1 MTTMDNEDE
10 IKTAARHWLLR
21 LSLESPTEQER
32 AQFAAWCAQDPR
44 HAAAY
49 QRFESIWRDAALL
62 EELEPLARL
71 PSLRDPWWR
80 RLRAS
85 LAIHPLRWAASAGL
99 AAAIAAVGLWTL
111 FTPAYYATGIAEVRD
126 IRLSDGSEITLGAH
140 SSLAVAFRHHERRV
154 TLTSGVAFFSVA
166 KNPSRPFIV
175 LVGDEEVRDVG
186 TKFEVRREP
195 TGMRVAVVEG
205 TVEVMPVPKHATDTD
220 SEAQQSAQ
228 LPRKVMLAPSV
239 TIRNRAP
246 VVPVAPILLT
256 GDESSGAHVLTAG
269 RQITIGPN
277 GVIPDPQVMPSVEP
291 AAWRYGRLVYVD
303 TPLKD
308 IIADANR
315 YSREPIEIENARVAN
330 IRVSI
335 TYPSDQIEQ
344 MVSAL
349 AHSLS
354 LKVERREGGGI
365 VLEAGEP
372 SD

>member
-1 MTTMDNEDE
+1 MMTMDNEDE

-71 PSLRDPWWR
+71 PSIRDPWWR

-99 AAAIAAVGLWTL
+99 AAAIAAVGLWSL
-111 FTPAYYATGIAEVRD
+111 LTPAYYATGIAEVRD
-126 IRLSDGSEITLGAH
+126 IRLSDGSEITLGAR

-154 TLTSGVAFFSVA
+154 TLTSGVAFFSVV

-195 TGMRVAVVEG
+195 TGMRVAVLEG
-205 TVEVMPVPKHATDTD
+205 IVEVMPVPKRATDTE
-220 SEAQQSAQ
+220 SEARHSTHF
-228 LPRKVMLAPSV
+228 PRRITFAPSV
-239 TIRNRAP
+239 TIRNR
-246 VVPVAPILLT
+246 VPVAPILLT
-256 GDESSGAHVLTAG
+256 ENESSGARILTAG

-354 LKVERREGGGI
+354 LRVERREGGGI
-365 VLEAGEP
+365 VLKAGEP

>member
-1 MTTMDNEDE
+1 MTTMDNLDE

-32 AQFAAWCAQDPR
+32 AEFAAWCAQDPR
-44 HAAAY
+44 HAAVY
-49 QRFESIWRDAALL
+49 QRFASIWHDAAML
-62 EELEPLARL
+62 EELEPLTRE
-71 PSLRDPWWR
+71 PSTGDPWWR

-85 LAIHPLRWAASAGL
+85 LAIQPLRWAAGASL
-99 AAAIAAVGLWTL
+99 AAAAIVALGLWSQL
-111 FTPAYYATGIAEVRD
+111 TPAYYTTGIAQVRD
-126 IRLSDGSEITLGAH
+126 IRLSDGSEITLGAS
-140 SSLAVAFRHHERRV
+140 SSLAVAFRSHERRV
-154 TLTSGVAFFSVA
+154 TLTSGVAFFSVV

-195 TGMRVAVVEG
+195 TGMRVAVLEG
-205 TVEVMPVPKHATDTD
+205 IVEVMPVPKPAT
-220 SEAQQSAQ
+220 EAAREARHD
-228 LPRKVMLAPSV
+228 PRLARK
-239 TIRNRAP
+239 IALAAGAAIHGQAP
-246 VVPVAPILLT
+246 AEPILLT
-256 GDESSGAHVLTAG
+256 ANEPPGARILTAG
-269 RQITIGPN
+269 RQVTIGPN

-315 YSREPIEIENARVAN
+315 YSREPIAIADARVAN
-330 IRVSI
+330 IRVSV

-354 LKVERREGGGI
+354 LEVERRDGGGI
-365 VLEAGEP
+365 LLKAHKP
-372 SD
+372 AD

>member
-1 MTTMDNEDE
+1 MTNMDNEDE

-21 LSLESPTEQER
+21 VALESPTEQER

-62 EELEPLARL
+62 GELEPLARL
-71 PSLRDPWWR
+71 PPIRDPWWR

-85 LAIHPLRWAASAGL
+85 LAIHPLRWAASSGL
-99 AAAIAAVGLWTL
+99 AAAIAAVGLWSL

-126 IRLSDGSEITLGAH
+126 IRLSDGSEITLGAR

-154 TLTSGVAFFSVA
+154 TLKSGVAFFSVV

-205 TVEVMPVPKHATDTD
+205 TVEVMPVPKRATDTE
-220 SEAQQSAQ
+220 SEARRSAH
-228 LPRKVMLAPSV
+228 LSRTSV
-239 TIRNRAP
+239 TIRNP
-246 VVPVAPILLT
+246 VPVTPILLT
-256 GDESSGAHVLTAG
+256 ENESSAARILTAG
-269 RQITIGPN
+269 RQITIGAN

-315 YSREPIEIENARVAN
+315 YSREPIEIEDARVAN

-365 VLEAGEP
+365 VLKAGAP

>member
-1 MTTMDNEDE
+1 MTTMDNQDE

-32 AQFAAWCAQDPR
+32 ARFAAWCAQDPR

-49 QRFESIWRDAALL
+49 RRFESIWQDAATLK
-62 EELEPLARL
+62 ELQPLTRV
-71 PSLRDPWWR
+71 PSTRDPWWW

-85 LAIHPLRWAASAGL
+85 LAIHPLRWAASASL
-99 AAAIAAVGLWTL
+99 AAAIAAVGLWSL

-126 IRLSDGSEITLGAH
+126 IHLSDGTEITLGAS
-140 SSLAVAFRHHERRV
+140 SSLAVAFRRHERRV
-154 TLTSGVAFFSVA
+154 TLTSGVAFFSVV

-195 TGMRVAVVEG
+195 TGMRVAVLEG
-205 TVEVMPVPKHATDTD
+205 TVEVMPVPKRATEIGR
-220 SEAQQSAQ
+220 EARHSAR
-228 LPRKVMLAPSV
+228 LPQRAALASSAA
-239 TIRNRAP
+239 IRNRALL
-246 VVPVAPILLT
+246 APIRLT
-256 GDESSGAHVLTAG
+256 ENGSSDVRILTAG

-277 GVIPDPQVMPSVEP
+277 GVIPAPQAMPSVEP

-315 YSREPIEIENARVAN
+315 YSREPIEIEDARVAN
-330 IRVSI
+330 IRVSV

-354 LKVERREGGGI
+354 LKVERREGGG
-365 VLEAGEP
+365 VLLEAGKP
-372 SD
+372 DD

>member
-21 LSLESPTEQER
+21 LSLESPTAEER

-49 QRFESIWRDAALL
+49 RRFESIWQGAALL
-62 EELEPLARL
+62 EELEPLARV
-71 PSLRDPWWR
+71 PSARNPWWR

-85 LAIHPLRWAASAGL
+85 LAIRPLRWAASASL
-99 AAAIAAVGLWTL
+99 TAAIAALGLWSL
-111 FTPAYYATGIAEVRD
+111 LTPTHYATGIAEVRD
-126 IRLSDGSEITLGAH
+126 IHLSDGTDIILGAN

-154 TLTSGVAFFSVA
+154 TLESGVAFFSVV
-166 KNPSRPFIV
+166 KNPLRPFIV

-186 TKFEVRREP
+186 TQFEVRREP
-195 TGMRVAVVEG
+195 TGMRVAVLEG
-205 TVEVMPVPKHATDTD
+205 TVEVMPVPKRATEKGGGARH
-220 SEAQQSAQ
+220 SVR
-228 LPRKVMLAPSV
+228 LPRITPVSSIM
-239 TIRNRAP
+239 IRNRAP
-246 VVPVAPILLT
+246 IAPILLT
-256 GDESSGAHVLTAG
+256 ANGSSGARILTAG
-269 RQITIGPN
+269 REVTIGAN

-315 YSREPIEIENARVAN
+315 YSREPIEIEDASVAN
-330 IRVSI
+330 IRVSV

-365 VLEAGEP
+365 LLAAGKP
-372 SD
+372 GD

>member
-1 MTTMDNEDE
+1 MTIMDNEDE
-10 IKTAARHWLLR
+10 IKTAARWWLLR

-49 QRFESIWRDAALL
+49 QRFESIWQDAATLN
-62 EELEPLARL
+62 ELEPLL
-71 PSLRDPWWR
+71 KVPSTRGSWWQW
-80 RLRAS
+80 LRAS
-85 LAIHPLRWAASAGL
+85 LATYPLRWAASASL
-99 AAAIAAVGLWTL
+99 MAAIAALGVWNQL
-111 FTPAYYATGIAEVRD
+111 TPAYYATGIAQVRP
-126 IRLSDGSEITLGAH
+126 IHLSDGSEIILGAS
-140 SSLAVAFRHHERRV
+140 SSLAVTFRAHERRV
-154 TLTSGVAFFSVA
+154 ALTSGVAFFSVV
-166 KNPSRPFIV
+166 KNPARPFV
-175 LVGDEEVRDVG
+175 VVVGDEEVRDLG

-205 TVEVMPVPKHATDTD
+205 TVEVMPVPKHATTT
-220 SEAQQSAQ
+220 AQDALSNARVRGK
-228 LPRKVMLAPSV
+228 PALASSL
-239 TIRNRAP
+239 TIRSQAP
-246 VVPVAPILLT
+246 GTAILLT
-256 GDESSGAHVLTAG
+256 ANESSAARILTAG

-277 GVIPDPQVMPSVEP
+277 GVIPAPQVMPAVVP

-315 YSREPIEIENARVAN
+315 YSRQPIEITDPRVAN
-330 IRVSI
+330 IRVSV
-335 TYPSDQIEQ
+335 TYPSDQIKQ

-365 VLEAGEP
+365 VLAPGKP
-372 SD
+372 GD

>member
-1 MTTMDNEDE
+1 MTTLDNQDE
-10 IKTAARHWLLR
+10 IKTAARQWLLR
-21 LSLESPTEQER
+21 LSLESPTDEER
-32 AQFAAWCAQDPR
+32 AEFAAWCAQDPR

-49 QRFESIWRDAALL
+49 RRFESIWQDAAMLKK
-62 EELEPLARL
+62 LEPLTRI
-71 PSLRDPWWR
+71 PSARDPWWR

-85 LAIHPLRWAASAGL
+85 VAIHPLLWAAGASLA
-99 AAAIAAVGLWTL
+99 AAAIAALGLWSQL
-111 FTPAYYATGIAEVRD
+111 TPAYYATGIAEVRD
-126 IRLSDGSEITLGAH
+126 IHLSDGSDITLGAS
-140 SSLAVAFRHHERRV
+140 SSLTVAFRRHERRV
-154 TLTSGVAFFSVA
+154 TLTSGVAFFSVV

-195 TGMRVAVVEG
+195 TGMRVAVMEG
-205 TVEVMPVPKHATDTD
+205 IVEVMPVPERNPRRNRKIAPA
-220 SEAQQSAQ
+220 SSA
-228 LPRKVMLAPSV
+228 AAHD
-239 TIRNRAP
+239 RAP
-246 VVPVAPILLT
+246 VQPIFLT
-256 GDESSGAHVLTAG
+256 ATANEPPGARILTAG
-269 RQITIGPN
+269 RQVTIGPN

-315 YSREPIEIENARVAN
+315 YSRVPIEIEDARVAN
-330 IRVSI
+330 LRVSV

-354 LKVERREGGGI
+354 LKVERREGGGL
-365 VLEAGEP
+365 VLKSRTPGA
-372 SD
+372 